1 METRITG
8 SQKSLQIGKVRIST
22 QIENTGSRKWLQI
35 EINNF
40 TTTDFWE
47 QLLKTNFINF
57 ENSLKTPN
65 R

>member
-1 METRITG
+1 MESRITG

-22 QIENTGSRKWLQI
+22 QIENTGSRRWLQI
-35 EINNF
+35 KINNF

-47 QLLKTNFINF
+47 QLLKTDFINF